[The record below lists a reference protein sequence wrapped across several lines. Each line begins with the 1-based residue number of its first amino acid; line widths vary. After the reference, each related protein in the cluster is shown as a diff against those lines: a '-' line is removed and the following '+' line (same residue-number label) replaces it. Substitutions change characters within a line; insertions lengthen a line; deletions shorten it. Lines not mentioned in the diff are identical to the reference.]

1 MIIIIWLKLPIGI
14 LLERKN
20 LMKKVNLIIILF
32 ILQFA
37 MANSLEGNKIPKS
50 RIKMLNGKYAK
61 LSDFN
66 QDGPM
71 IINFWTT
78 WWPACERQAA
88 YLDQLNESFSSA
100 GLKVLGVNINGPTIL
115 NQVRPWINKRKIN
128 FDISVDPSSKLA
140 ERFNV
145 RGLPTFFLVDKNGTV
160 INQMA
165 GFTDGDEYKY
175 LEELKKYL
183 DSEYIEY
190 ENFDY
195 KKQSKVKKDAT
206 IEIDF

>member
-1 MIIIIWLKLPIGI
+1 
-14 LLERKN
+14 
-20 LMKKVNLIIILF
+20 
-32 ILQFA
+32 
-37 MANSLEGNKIPKS
+37 
-50 RIKMLNGKYAK
+50 
-61 LSDFN
+61 
-66 QDGPM
+66 
-71 IINFWTT
+71 
-78 WWPACERQAA
+78 
-88 YLDQLNESFSSA
+88 
-100 GLKVLGVNINGPTIL
+100 LKVLGVNINGPTIL

-140 ERFNV
+140 DRFNV
-145 RGLPTFFLVDKNGTV
+145 RGLPTFFLIDKNGTV